1 LRPFVKE
8 SSILPHE
15 KMLLF
20 RKWNSIIYYCA
31 VFFGLLASS
40 KETRLTEKKEE
51 RVAARWYRA
60 AARNIAWNSFSSAFP
75 WRSSQVF

>member
-1 LRPFVKE
+1 MP
-8 SSILPHE
+8 PE

-51 RVAARWYRA
+51 RAAARWYRA
-60 AARNIAWNSFSSAFP
+60 DTLRLLAAAGLHDDRYGVLQHLPHF
-75 WRSSQVF
+75 R